1 MNFLWQ
7 EQPGQTTEAGA
18 ANLAR
23 LLAQEPSLVRAEI
36 CVSYKATWTD
46 LCGETEGA
54 LWICKQP
61 PAAGDVTFLG
71 LRLPGLARLAQNDL
85 ASEAQLRTELLR
97 RRLDP
102 NSPPPPQEA
111 PLHAVFAQPFVC
123 RVQSEALLA
132 VERSAGGT
140 QRIAQILSE
149 AGLDAADDT
158 DAAAYPGGLGLLVA
172 SPTAQGA
179 YERIVQ
185 LVSAAEALLAQAN
198 AWQVALEEI
207 PLPDQPVRKQLAA
220 LRRACSAQSGRSLL
234 VKLETAPLGRAF
246 ARLAQAGSLC
256 ARGLA
261 YPAQT
266 ALNGAA
272 LQTGFALEKAA
283 EPEGTAFIGQPGP
296 RALLDPDWGLLVTG
310 ETAGVLNESAE
321 SALLTLR
328 TLLRAE
334 KLGESLPDLVGTPAP
349 ENAGSAADLAGE
361 TAAEPAF
368 KTDLFRGQVA
378 LVTGGASGI
387 GKACVEGLLARGAA
401 VVNLDVNPAVVGLFD
416 RPDYL
421 GMRCDLTN
429 EAEVVAAFE
438 TLARRYGGLDM
449 VVLNAGIFPAGTRI
463 EVHDLTGWQKVMR
476 INLDS
481 NLIILREAHPL
492 LKLSPA
498 GGRVVIVGSRN
509 VPAPGAGASAYSA
522 SKAAVTQLGRV
533 AALEWGKD
541 QIRVNII
548 HPDAVFDTG
557 IWTED
562 VLKKRAA
569 AYGMTIQ
576 QYKTRNVLGVEL
588 NSRYVSEVIAEMLGP
603 LFERITGAQL
613 PVDGGNDRVI

>member
-18 ANLAR
+18 AILAR

-46 LCGETEGA
+46 LCGETEDA

-61 PAAGDVTFLG
+61 AAAGESAFIG
-71 LRLPGLARLAQNDL
+71 LRLPGLARLAQNDQ
-85 ASEAQLRTELLR
+85 ASPDQLRTELLR

-111 PLHAVFAQPFVC
+111 PLHAVFAQPLVC

-132 VERSAGGT
+132 VERSTGGA
-140 QRIAQILSE
+140 QRIAQILSA
-149 AGLDAADDT
+149 AGLDAKDGS

-185 LVSAAEALLAQAN
+185 LVSAAETLLSQAN
-198 AWQVALEEI
+198 AWQVEWEET
-207 PLPDQPVRKQLAA
+207 PLPEKPVRKELAA
-220 LRRACSAQSGRSLL
+220 LRQALSARSGRSLL
-234 VKLETAPLGRAF
+234 IRLETAAF
-246 ARLAQAGSLC
+246 ARACARLPQAASLC
-256 ARGLA
+256 ARGPA

-266 ALNGAA
+266 VLNGAA
-272 LQTGFALEKAA
+272 LQAGFDLGKGAETEAA
-283 EPEGTAFIGQPGP
+283 AA
-296 RALLDPDWGLLVTG
+296 ALLDPEWGLLVTA
-310 ETAGVLNESAE
+310 ETAGGLNESAE

-334 KLGESLPDLVGTPAP
+334 KLGADLPDNLSAPAP
-349 ENAGSAADLAGE
+349 EASQPAAE
-361 TAAEPAF
+361 TAPEPAF

-401 VVNLDVNPAVVGLFD
+401 VVNLDVNPAVVGLFE

-438 TLARRYGGLDM
+438 TLARRFGGLDM

-463 EVHDLTGWQKVMR
+463 EVHDLSGWQKVMR

-492 LKLSPA
+492 LKLSPT